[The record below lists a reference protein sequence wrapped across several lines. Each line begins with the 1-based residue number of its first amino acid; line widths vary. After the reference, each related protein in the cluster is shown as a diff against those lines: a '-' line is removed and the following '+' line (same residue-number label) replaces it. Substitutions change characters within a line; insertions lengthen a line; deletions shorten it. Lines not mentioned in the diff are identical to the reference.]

1 MPDETN
7 RHAEVLEHLRRH
19 DMSKARFEELAVARV
34 VVGDIGAHDCIV
46 VPITNDSHLCPFM
59 VGHVHSSLPIPTLE
73 LETAGLRRFGRK
85 YIFTAVCGADRVI
98 TDEALHA
105 ALSAALMQA
114 SSEGVAAI
122 AVPAFGPMAA
132 LISTME
138 AAVLSFE
145 DLTEATGIHTPAV
158 AFVAAANRP
167 PFP

>member
-7 RHAEVLEHLRRH
+7 RHAELLEHLRRH
-19 DMSKARFEELAVARV
+19 DMSKARFEELAVARA

-46 VPITNDSHLCPFM
+46 VPITNDSHLCSFM

-105 ALSAALMQA
+105 ALMQA

-145 DLTEATGIHTPAV
+145 DLAEATGIHTPAV
-158 AFVAAANRP
+158 AFVAAANRQ